1 MKKSIINNVFPLLA
15 ILLLI
20 IIFQKK
26 QNINNKIDI
35 NNKNNIFVEET
46 YLDLNE
52 AKNAAKELNKD
63 ILLIF
68 ETEWCSTCKTFKK
81 ESVFEND
88 QSIDDYILCF
98 LDIEK
103 DKEIADQYMVRSLP
117 YYLIVDSEGNVKKK
131 GSGYKSK
138 KTFLNWL
145 LPNR

>member
-1 MKKSIINNVFPLLA
+1 MKKSIINSVFPLLA
-15 ILLLI
+15 VLLLI
-20 IIFQKK
+20 IVFQQK
-26 QNINNKIDI
+26 QKQNLNNININNHLLI
-35 NNKNNIFVEET
+35 EET
-46 YLDLNE
+46 YLDLSE

-81 ESVFEND
+81 ESVFDND
-88 QSIDDYILCF
+88 ESIDDYILCF

-103 DKEIADQYMVRSLP
+103 DKEIADKYMVKSLP

-138 KTFLNWL
+138 KIFLNWL
-145 LPNR
+145 FPNR